1 MAERNVNYGRILSF
15 SRRGSRLGEKYAGVM
30 AEHGH
35 EYVIDIPA
43 GAAQTTIAA
52 DTVIALPAQFG
63 RVAPLI
69 VEIGP
74 GSGEQS
80 ISCAKAHPEWDFLA
94 IEAWGPGVARCVNT
108 AHREQVTNFRVVEV
122 DAVQALP
129 VIFRTTPPAE
139 FSAADA
145 AAWRPNPR
153 AREVWTFFPDPWR
166 KARHHKRR
174 IVNPI
179 FAATIAGV
187 LETGGTWRLA
197 TDWDN
202 YAWQMRDVITDSPY
216 FTNEYS
222 GQNVDLADEGKYQ
235 GGFAPRFT
243 GRVMTRFES
252 RGIAAG
258 RTIHDIA
265 AVRNSVPVKLPDA

>member
-1 MAERNVNYGRILSF
+1 MEQHNANYGRILSF

-35 EYVIDIPA
+35 KYVIAIPS

-52 DTVIALPAQFG
+52 DAVIDLPAQFG
-63 RVAPLI
+63 RTAPLV

-80 ISCAKAHPEWDFLA
+80 ISAAKAHPDWDFLA
-94 IEAWGPGVARCVNT
+94 LEAWAPGVARCVNA
-108 AHREQVTNFRVVEV
+108 AHREQVTNFRVIEV
-122 DAVQALP
+122 DAAQALP
-129 VIFRTTPPAE
+129 VIFRSSAPE
-139 FSAADA
+139 GSAASDA
-145 AAWRPNPR
+145 ATWHANPR
-153 AREVWTFFPDPWR
+153 AQEVWTFFPDPWR

-174 IVNPI
+174 IVNPN
-179 FAATIAGV
+179 FAATIAQV
-187 LETGGTWRLA
+187 LAPGGIWRLA

-216 FTNEYS
+216 FTNEYI
-222 GQNVDLADEGKYQ
+222 GQNPDPADEGKYA
-235 GGFAPRFT
+235 GGFAPRFE
-243 GRVMTRFES
+243 GRIMTRFES

-265 AVRNSVPVKLPDA
+265 AVRNSVPLASRSV